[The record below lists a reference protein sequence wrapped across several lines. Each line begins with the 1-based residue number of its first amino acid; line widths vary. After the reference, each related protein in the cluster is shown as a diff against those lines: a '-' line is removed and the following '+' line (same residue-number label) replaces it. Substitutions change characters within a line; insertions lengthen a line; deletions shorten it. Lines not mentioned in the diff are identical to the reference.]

1 MLLSRLGTKLIFS
14 IFLWR
19 SKVTGILVLGRSMH
33 PSNVIDPSA
42 IVIGLHGGVKHFVL
56 GLLKLL
62 TLSPV
67 TWAVTKKQLL
77 AYRTL
82 ITA

>member
-1 MLLSRLGTKLIFS
+1 
-14 IFLWR
+14 
-19 SKVTGILVLGRSMH
+19 MH